1 MSKPD
6 DPNNETRS
14 ATGALSAN
22 DLMEFHLRW
31 PEFRPVAHALFDHQ
45 QGASSEAETLK
56 WLIALADRISEA
68 DIS

>member
-6 DPNNETRS
+6 EPKNETKK
-14 ATGALSAN
+14 AAGTLSAN

-31 PEFRPVAHALFDHQ
+31 PEFRPVAHTILGHQ
-45 QGASSEAETLK
+45 EAASSEAETLK
-56 WLIALADRISEA
+56 WLIALADRISDA

>member
-6 DPNNETRS
+6 DPKNDPKGA
-14 ATGALSAN
+14 ATALSAN

-31 PEFRPVAHALFDHQ
+31 PEFRPVAHALLDHQ
-45 QGASSEAETLK
+45 QAESSEAETLK